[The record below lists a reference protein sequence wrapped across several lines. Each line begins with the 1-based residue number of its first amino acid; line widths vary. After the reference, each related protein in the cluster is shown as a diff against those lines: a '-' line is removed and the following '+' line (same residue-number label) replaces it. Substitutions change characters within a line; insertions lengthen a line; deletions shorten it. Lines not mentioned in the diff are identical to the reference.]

1 MRLHRRIQALNLKT
15 HLLNQFASCFTN
27 NVMSLWV
34 T

>member
-1 MRLHRRIQALNLKT
+1 MRLHRRIQALYLKT
-15 HLLNQFASCFTN
+15 HLLNQFVFYCTN